1 MTKGQFYVVRGAG
14 GEILSVSRQPQA
26 GSELVDE
33 HDAELQKFL
42 GRTAAGTSFGSSDAE
57 FVRVIEDV
65 IDALIKNGVMRFTDL
80 PVAVQ
85 QKITLRRGMRSRH
98 SGTLDLLD
106 DDKMIL

>member
-1 MTKGQFYVVRGAG
+1 M
-14 GEILSVSRQPQA
+14 SRQPQI
-26 GSELVDE
+26 GSEMVDE
-33 HDAELQKFL
+33 HDVALQTFL
-42 GRTAAGTSFGSSDAE
+42 GRPATGVGFGNSDAE

-98 SGTLDLLD
+98 SGTLDLID
-106 DDKMIL
+106 DDKMIF

>member
-1 MTKGQFYVVRGAG
+1 MTKSRFHVVRGAG
-14 GEILSVSRQPQA
+14 GEILSVSRQPQV
-26 GSELVDE
+26 GSEPVDE
-33 HDAELQKFL
+33 HDTELQKFL
-42 GRTAAGTSFGSSDAE
+42 GRTAADASFGSSDAE

>member
-1 MTKGQFYVVRGAG
+1 MMKNCFHVVRGKA
-14 GEILSVSRQPQA
+14 GEILSVSRQPQI
-26 GSELVDE
+26 GSEMVDE
-33 HDAELQKFL
+33 HDVALQTFM
-42 GRTAAGTSFGSSDAE
+42 GRPATGVGFGNSDAE

-98 SGTLDLLD
+98 SGTLDLID
-106 DDKMIL
+106 DDKMIF

>member
-1 MTKGQFYVVRGAG
+1 MTINRFHVVRGTG
-14 GEILSVSRQPQA
+14 GEVISVSRQPQA
-26 GSELVDE
+26 GSELMDE
-33 HDAELQKFL
+33 NDPALLKFL
-42 GRTAAGTSFGSSDAE
+42 GRPAVDTGFGSSDAE

-80 PVAVQ
+80 PTAVQ
-85 QKITLRRGMRSRH
+85 QKISKRRGMRSRH